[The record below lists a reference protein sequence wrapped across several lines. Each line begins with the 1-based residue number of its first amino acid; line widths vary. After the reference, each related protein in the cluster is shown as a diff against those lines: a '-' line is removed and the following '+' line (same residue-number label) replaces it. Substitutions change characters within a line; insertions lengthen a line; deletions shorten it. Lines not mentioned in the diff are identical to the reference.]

1 VHGWLLVSANS
12 DKTERLWAAATN
24 NKEEPGMS
32 PRLGLFAGGKVGE
45 LNKRSLELEQTMGP
59 RPTEA
64 QLEQLRLV
72 LEQLCEAGY
81 WPAHKS
87 LANLY
92 GKLIWVAL
100 DWGETDF
107 DEVSDVTK
115 RGHITGYAALGLL
128 QLRIFC
134 ERGGKKIDADTVAN
148 VESYQKEF
156 LKYDPRHRQA

>member
-1 VHGWLLVSANS
+1 
-12 DKTERLWAAATN
+12 
-24 NKEEPGMS
+24 MS
-32 PRLGLFAGGKVGE
+32 PGLRLFGGRKVEE
-45 LNKRSLELEQTMGP
+45 LKKRSLELEQAMGP
-59 RPTEA
+59 RPTVA

-92 GKLIWVAL
+92 GKLIWVTL
-100 DWGETDF
+100 DWGEADF

-115 RGHITGYAALGLL
+115 RGHITSYAALGLL

-134 ERGGKKIDADTVAN
+134 ERGGKKIDADAAAN
-148 VESYQKEF
+148 VERYRKEF
-156 LKYDPRHRQA
+156 FKYDPRHRQA